1 MKKNKIKIV
10 ALLLF
15 VLFMTSNPYVGFA
28 STTISTLDE
37 QIKDADKFGKI
48 HGEQDG
54 KKDAEID
61 FFKGLSSDYKRNL
74 LHDSDINVRFKLDV
88 DQTHYRNYFQNSYKK
103 YYAIAYE
110 TRYRELQEQAIS
122 ATIKKANEDGKLS
135 GQQKGMEFALYDFLE
150 GNQNNWEAAYSRL
163 NTAGTI
169 ESRYFLSRDTKDYRE
184 IFKAAFIAAFKLTYA
199 ETYRNNNTQAEFINT
214 NVYLF
219 DMYKKE
225 FPFEDIRTTFISGV
239 KKEEK
244 YKPVTL
250 SVEDATLYKQTPIAL
265 SKLQDSFNMSNYS
278 KLEPA
283 SNVFH
288 VSVRNPSGM
297 ARFLK
302 PVKLTF
308 EYMGSEYAG
317 IYQFIKGQW
326 VYMPSTLTDGK
337 ISTLIPEGNYENG
350 LYAIFI
356 DPNAKGIHVKRS
368 HWAKDEMYTLARRG
382 VDLGASASNPSKI
395 MTRVEYAKLLY
406 KVIQRPQF
414 VENLEEVSINFAT
427 TYGYLT
433 KDSKNQFSK
442 YEALTYGAFEK
453 SMSIYL
459 NRTFKWAEIEE
470 KMLRENFVKSKFG
483 GKLSNPM
490 PSDEV
495 YYAIMVLIK

>member
-1 MKKNKIKIV
+1 MKKNKIRIL
-10 ALLLF
+10 ALLLL
-15 VLFMTSNPYVGFA
+15 VLFMTSSPSVVYA

-61 FFKGLSSDYKRNL
+61 FFKGLSSDYKRNM

-110 TRYRELQEQAIS
+110 AKYRELQEKIVT
-122 ATIKKANEDGKLS
+122 ATIKKATDDGKLS
-135 GQQKGMEFALYDFLE
+135 GEQKGLELALYDFLE
-150 GNQNNWEAAYSRL
+150 GNQNNWESAYNRL
-163 NTAGTI
+163 NSASTI
-169 ESRYFLSRDTKDYRE
+169 ENRYYLNRDTKDYRE
-184 IFKAAFIAAFKLTYA
+184 VFKAAFIAAFQLTYT
-199 ETYRNNNTQAEFINT
+199 ESYRAYNLQAEFINT

-225 FPFEDIRTTFISGV
+225 FPFEDIRTTFVSGV

-250 SVEDATLYKQTPIAL
+250 IFEDATLYKQTPIAL
-265 SKLQDSFNMSNYS
+265 SKLQDSFNMSNYT

-297 ARFLK
+297 TRFLK
-302 PVKLTF
+302 PVRLTF
-308 EYMGSEYAG
+308 DYMGSEYAG

-326 VYMPSTLTDGK
+326 VYMPSELTDGK
-337 ISTLIPEGNYENG
+337 ISTLIPEGNFDNG

-356 DPNAKGIHVKRS
+356 DPNAKAINVKRA
-368 HWAKDEMYTLARRG
+368 HWSRDEMYTLARRG
-382 VDLGASASNPSKI
+382 VQLNAYASNPSKL
-395 MTRVEYAKLLY
+395 MNRVEYAKLLY

-414 VENLEEVSINFAT
+414 VENLEEVSVNFVT

-433 KDSKNQFSK
+433 KDSKSQFSK
-442 YEALTYGAFEK
+442 YEPLTYGAFEK
-453 SMSIYL
+453 SMSTYL
-459 NRTFKWAEIEE
+459 NRSFKWSEIEE
-470 KMLRENFVKSKFG
+470 KMLREKFVKSKFD

-495 YYAIMVLIK
+495 YYAIMYLIK